1 MPFRLSVS
9 PVNSIIAI
17 PHDNR
22 HLRLFDLSGVRL
34 ARLPRRN
41 GQVGVWAPGIL
52 GALATVDVRE
62 VCETLQQIQAGYA
75 QFLFRYSVS
84 SMSKQEVVQSLFY
97 LEHDKGLYWGSCQT
111 VALTFAVVS
120 CWNCQNNWRLYYS
133 LRIATVAMDAEMGLN
148 LLHETTWRRSDENIP
163 TSPQRCHGKFYSLP
177 PSCFACSPY
186 ISPLVKSLAGNPL
199 IAAIPLLGSPTDGV
213 LHGVGGRD
221 QHEDLQLVFLWFWQ
235 KGLGLASWP
244 DQGRQVAIVLRP
256 RGINLWRHKARTALF
271 LVEEAPTYCALF
283 QVHFLLSARKKN
295 WRTAHW
301 SKQTNERA
309 KLGSFLVACLQ
320 AVRGKLSETF
330 ARVLQVCFPM
340 CFTPS
345 GLLLYT
351 KKNN

>member
-1 MPFRLSVS
+1 
-9 PVNSIIAI
+9 
-17 PHDNR
+17 
-22 HLRLFDLSGVRL
+22 
-34 ARLPRRN
+34 
-41 GQVGVWAPGIL
+41 
-52 GALATVDVRE
+52 
-62 VCETLQQIQAGYA
+62 
-75 QFLFRYSVS
+75 
-84 SMSKQEVVQSLFY
+84 MSKQEVVQSILSRTWQRSILRQLPDCCAYFRY
-97 LEHDKGLYWGSCQT
+97 HFLSKLSKQLEVVLQFAHSNCCHGRWNGSEP
-111 VALTFAVVS
+111 FA
-120 CWNCQNNWRLYYS
+120 WNNM
-133 LRIATVAMDAEMGLN
+133 ATV
-148 LLHETTWRRSDENIP
+148 RRKH
-163 TSPQRCHGKFYSLP
+163 SPLPPRCHGKFYSLP
-177 PSCFACSPY
+177 PSCFACGPY
-186 ISPLVKSLAGNPL
+186 ISPLVKSLTGNPL
-199 IAAIPLLGSPTDGV
+199 IAAIPFLGSPTDGV
-213 LHGVGGRD
+213 LHGVGRRD